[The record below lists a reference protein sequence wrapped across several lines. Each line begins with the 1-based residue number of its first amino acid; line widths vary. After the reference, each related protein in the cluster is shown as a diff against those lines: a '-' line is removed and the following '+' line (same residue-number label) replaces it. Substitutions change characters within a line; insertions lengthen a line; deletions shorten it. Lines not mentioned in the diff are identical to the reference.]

1 MTGAKNRFV
10 PFVPLASDWLW
21 ETDTAGRYTYVS
33 GNALERFAFADD
45 GAAEQLRIDFLRPS
59 SDGDADAI
67 RAFIRELKSFADIEI
82 EIRLPDGQPLHISC
96 SGAPFYTADGMF
108 AGYRGIARDITERI
122 EARKETPH
130 EPTSIR
136 VALSAA
142 QRAAELTA
150 RLLAVS
156 YDLPVAPVMC
166 DIGEVIED
174 LSGLIGRT
182 MGAKVEIRIARE
194 DNLPPVFVDLS
205 RLEAAL
211 LNLALNGR
219 EAMLDGGSLT
229 LATALLSLSDV
240 DDPQHRD
247 ILAGDY
253 VLVVVTD
260 TGSNL
265 PAGTTER
272 LVEPFVS
279 TEEVANGL
287 GLSTA
292 YRFCQQSET
301 KMTIQARPDLGT
313 TVRLY
318 FPVADTDPSSQ
329 SM

>member
-1 MTGAKNRFV
+1 MTGAKNRFG
-10 PFVPLASDWLW
+10 PFAPLASDWLW

-33 GNALERFAFADD
+33 GNVLERFAFAGD
-45 GAAEQLRIDFLRPS
+45 GDAEQLRIDFLRPFS
-59 SDGDADAI
+59 DADADAV
-67 RAFIRELKSFADIEI
+67 RTFIRELKSFADIEI
-82 EIRLPDGQPLHISC
+82 SIRLPDGQPLHISC
-96 SGAPFYTADGMF
+96 SGAPFYAADGKF
-108 AGYRGIARDITERI
+108 AGYRGTARDITERI
-122 EARKETPH
+122 EARKEPPH
-130 EPTSIR
+130 EPTSIH
-136 VALSAA
+136 VALNAA
-142 QRAAELTA
+142 RRAAELTA
-150 RLLAVS
+150 RLLAFS
-156 YDLPVAPVMC
+156 NDQPVAPVMC

-182 MGAKVEIRIARE
+182 MGAKVEIRISCE
-194 DNLPPVFVDLS
+194 DNLPPVFIDLS

-229 LATALLSLSDV
+229 LDTALLSISDV
-240 DDPQHRD
+240 DNPQHRD

-253 VLVVVTD
+253 VLVVVAD
-260 TGSNL
+260 NGSNI
-265 PAGTTER
+265 PAGTAEW

-279 TEEVANGL
+279 TAEVANGL

-301 KMTIQARPDLGT
+301 KMTIQARPDLGK

-318 FPVADTDPSSQ
+318 FPVADPDPSSQ